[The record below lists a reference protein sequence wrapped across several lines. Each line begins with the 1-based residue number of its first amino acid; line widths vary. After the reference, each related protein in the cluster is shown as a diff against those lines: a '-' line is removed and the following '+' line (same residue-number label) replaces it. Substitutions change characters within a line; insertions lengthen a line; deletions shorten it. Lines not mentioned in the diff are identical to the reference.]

1 MIRMQIVGKLI
12 GLPAV
17 HGLQAATV
25 RHDRQQQHREP
36 GWQRHP
42 HSARR
47 RARRRN
53 RRSRHPG
60 SRTGRFSRGGAT
72 SQGVPVA
79 DDQNSLKQGARGPA
93 LLEDFH
99 FREKIF
105 HFDRKASLAGSWGM
119 ARAKKGDAKAFIA
132 ALTPLRFWAREPLV
146 DQDALPA

>member
-1 MIRMQIVGKLI
+1 M
-12 GLPAV
+12 
-17 HGLQAATV
+17 
-25 RHDRQQQHREP
+25 
-36 GWQRHP
+36 
-42 HSARR
+42 
-47 RARRRN
+47 
-53 RRSRHPG
+53 
-60 SRTGRFSRGGAT
+60 
-72 SQGVPVA
+72 PVA